1 MMFKT
6 TVEKLIAMLRSWI
19 AKARKLHLLAKTKS
33 FLKLPLNEKKKSVSN
48 FLKAIKQK
56 ALKAWEFV
64 SVKILFGS
72 ENETPQEKIKRS
84 MLGKLLLSGVAI
96 VLTGVMVFA
105 MTAAWHTNVIQST
118 GLVFNVTE
126 WGMDENVNLKNQLA
140 NIAPGEKGALDVEV
154 YNSSEGLIDV
164 SFNISKVPLYNDI
177 ADMRK
182 RVYFYVEDTVV
193 RNEETVNK
201 VYFNSAEEYS
211 YTLLAKQKLFLNENS
226 ASPLMWEWVYDV
238 LGYYFNGTVTAD
250 SASVNEY
257 LRPIVYDFESATF
270 KDDKLQTVDG
280 TTSLSSFLNKITAT
294 DGYAGKYGAAKT
306 TSDGKVYYP
315 VSVDENGS
323 GVWIYLCTLSEIE
336 YESVVDTNLGNTS
349 AEAKRQFN
357 TNLHILAEQ
366 KKLNSVTVSSEEELR
381 TALTDDTHN
390 MVVLSSDIEIHEEI
404 DITNGKQK
412 IINLS
417 ENTITTNLTGTI
429 MAMKEGSSLSM
440 MNGTIVGN
448 ESHTGALITAEGS
461 MVALSG
467 ITISDVGDAIW
478 VADQTAKNTD
488 TVMNI
493 IDCSISCSDS
503 GVFIKGNGSVTNAY
517 TYLNIENTDIVSTGD
532 YGIVGNG
539 SVLAAGNFGTNIT
552 VKNSSIKATYAG
564 IYHPQKESKL
574 LVESTKIE
582 GITPLVVKGGFI
594 TVIDSTVEALK
605 IDNPESIIQLPKF
618 EGNGFSDVGAALY
631 VETGYDYPTTVTI
644 GGESSFTSHHQ
655 NAVLVYDS
663 NNSKYKVEITG
674 GSFSHDVSAFTAK
687 DYSCAEKDGRFVVS
701 KNQ

>member
-1 MMFKT
+1 
-6 TVEKLIAMLRSWI
+6 MLRSWI

-201 VYFNSAEEYS
+201 VYVNSAEEYS

-366 KKLNSVTVSSEEELR
+366 KKLNSVTVSTEEELR

-429 MAMKEGSSLSM
+429 IAMKEGSSLSM

-448 ESHTGALITAEGS
+448 AAHTGALITAEGS

-467 ITISDVGDAIW
+467 VTICDVGDAIW

-655 NAVLVYDS
+655 NAVLVYEL
-663 NNSKYKVEITG
+663 NNPKYKVEITG

>member
-1 MMFKT
+1 
-6 TVEKLIAMLRSWI
+6 MLRSWI

-126 WGMDENVNLKNQLA
+126 WGMDENINLKNQLA

-164 SFNISKVPLYNDI
+164 SFSVSKVPLYNDI

-201 VYFNSAEEYS
+201 VYVNSAEEYS
-211 YTLLAKQKLFLNENS
+211 YTVLAKQKLFLNENS

-294 DGYAGKYGAAKT
+294 DGYAGKYGAAKI

-366 KKLNSVTVSSEEELR
+366 KKLNSVTVSTEEELR

-429 MAMKEGSSLSM
+429 IAMKEGSSLSM
-440 MNGTIVGN
+440 MNGTIAGN

-467 ITISDVGDAIW
+467 ITICDVGDAIW

-605 IDNPESIIQLPKF
+605 IDNPESTIQLPKF

-655 NAVLVYDS
+655 NAVLVYEL
-663 NNSKYKVEITG
+663 NNPKYKVEITG

-687 DYSCAEKDGRFVVS
+687 DYSCSQKDGRFVVS

>member
-1 MMFKT
+1 
-6 TVEKLIAMLRSWI
+6 MLRCSSFSPPTFFVKSKI
-19 AKARKLHLLAKTKS
+19 SQRTENYHRPLILIVCETELPSLAAWDLEKQVDKIIR
-33 FLKLPLNEKKKSVSN
+33 LNNEKVD
-48 FLKAIKQK
+48 
-56 ALKAWEFV
+56 
-64 SVKILFGS
+64 
-72 ENETPQEKIKRS
+72 TPC
-84 MLGKLLLSGVAI
+84 M
-96 VLTGVMVFA
+96 
-105 MTAAWHTNVIQST
+105 
-118 GLVFNVTE
+118 
-126 WGMDENVNLKNQLA
+126 
-140 NIAPGEKGALDVEV
+140 
-154 YNSSEGLIDV
+154 LID
-164 SFNISKVPLYNDI
+164 SDKVNHILDYL
-177 ADMRK
+177 
-182 RVYFYVEDTVV
+182 
-193 RNEETVNK
+193 
-201 VYFNSAEEYS
+201 SEY
-211 YTLLAKQKLFLNENS
+211 
-226 ASPLMWEWVYDV
+226 
-238 LGYYFNGTVTAD
+238 
-250 SASVNEY
+250 
-257 LRPIVYDFESATF
+257 
-270 KDDKLQTVDG
+270 
-280 TTSLSSFLNKITAT
+280 
-294 DGYAGKYGAAKT
+294 
-306 TSDGKVYYP
+306 GKVYYP
-315 VSVDENGS
+315 VSVDENGN
-323 GVWIYLCTLSEIE
+323 GVWIYFCTLSEIE
-336 YESVVDTNLGNTS
+336 YESVVDTSLGNVD

-488 TVMNI
+488 TIMNI
-493 IDCSISCSDS
+493 TDCSISCSDS

-582 GITPLVVKGGFI
+582 GITPFVVKGGI
-594 TVIDSTVEALK
+594 VTVIDSTVEAVK

-655 NAVLVYDS
+655 NAVVVYEL
-663 NNSKYKVEITG
+663 NNPKYKVEITG

-687 DYSCAEKDGRFVVS
+687 DYSCTEKDGRFVVS